1 MPGNWEY
8 WFLAILIAV
17 VFLCFVKEWLSVEVV
32 ALVAMFLCVMT
43 GILPLDGALSV
54 FSHPAPLAIGCMFIV
69 SAALERT
76 GVIESLGDWFEDLAG
91 KTEKTMLLWLVLI
104 VALLSGFV
112 NNTPVVVVFMPVILG
127 ICRRKDWKASRF
139 LIPLSY
145 AAIVGG
151 TVTII
156 GTSTNLIAAGI
167 AEDSGM
173 ETFSMFE
180 VSKLGVVFCI
190 ITAVYLM
197 TLGRKL
203 LPDRTTLASLI
214 DTESSREFITHAY
227 LSKGS
232 PLVGMEF
239 GETPFAKIKKLRL
252 IEVRRNGLRVRV
264 PLQEIRF
271 RDGDELFFKGS
282 PDGVLDVTKTEGIE
296 VNVGQEF
303 GLEGVQ
309 TESAML
315 MEGILGPDS
324 SLVGKSLSE
333 IKFRQQFGVIILAV
347 HRRGKNLQEKFEDT
361 KLAFGD
367 TLLVQ
372 GSAEKMRRLFEQPD
386 FVNLSAPT
394 TKEVRTRKAPLAIGS
409 LLVFVLLGALGG
421 FGLIEKIPTVQL
433 ALGAVLFVLLT
444 GCLEPKEAYEAVD
457 WRIIFLIMGMLGIGL
472 AMIESGLLVAIAN
485 QVEAVCGGLDPRII
499 LALVYLLA
507 AVLTELVSNQAVAV
521 LLTPLAIQLGL
532 QMDIEP
538 RALVVAVMFGA
549 SASFSTPIGYQTN
562 TYVFGAGGYKFG
574 DFFRVGF
581 PLAIILWL
589 TACLLIPM
597 LWGI

>member
-1 MPGNWEY
+1 M
-8 WFLAILIAV
+8 
-17 VFLCFVKEWLSVEVV
+17 EVV

-394 TKEVRTRKAPLAIGS
+394 TKEFRTRKAPLAIGS